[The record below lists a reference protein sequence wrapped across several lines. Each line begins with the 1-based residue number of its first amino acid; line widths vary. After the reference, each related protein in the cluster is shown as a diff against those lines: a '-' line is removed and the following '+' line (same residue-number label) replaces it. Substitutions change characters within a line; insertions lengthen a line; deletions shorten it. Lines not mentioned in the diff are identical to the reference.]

1 MDNKFPNKISLNA
14 KSVAIIGG
22 GLAGVAAAWMLHC
35 SGYKVVLIEKRPFL
49 GGRAYSFTDS
59 ATGVEVDNG
68 QHVFMRCFSEY
79 ISLVKQVGSFDKT
92 KLQSSMNVEVRDS
105 GGNIGVLSS
114 SPLPSYLSFLPSFL
128 FYRYLSINEKIKAIL
143 VLLKIKFIKNIQSE
157 DLQNISFKDWL
168 KNNNQSEKSIR
179 NFWDLIILP
188 TLNDHSS
195 NVTTSMAL
203 MVFKTTLLGDR
214 HASDIGFA
222 QYGLSTV
229 MGTPMKDKLV
239 DCGVSLVLG
248 KQVLDLKHSKGVIT
262 ELKLSDGQKIKA
274 DFYISAI
281 PPFALMSLLPNSLK
295 KTELGLAGTHDFSPI
310 INAHIWYDK
319 TVADFEWTAF
329 INSPLQYVFNR
340 SVISNLDQEG
350 TYLTISIS
358 GASEFWSK
366 TKEQLKELLVDELNK
381 CLPLTASAKI
391 KRFIIIKEQ
400 RATFRN
406 LPGASINNRLKSAT
420 PLDNF
425 YLAGDWTDTGWPS
438 TMEGA
443 VISGNLAAK
452 AIIARD
458 GSGN

>member
-105 GGNIGVLSS
+105 EGNIGVLSS

-157 DLQNISFKDWL
+157 ELQNISFKDWL

-203 MVFKTTLLGDR
+203 MVFKTT
-214 HASDIGFA
+214 
-222 QYGLSTV
+222 
-229 MGTPMKDKLV
+229 
-239 DCGVSLVLG
+239 C
-248 KQVLDLKHSKGVIT
+248 
-262 ELKLSDGQKIKA
+262 
-274 DFYISAI
+274 
-281 PPFALMSLLPNSLK
+281 
-295 KTELGLAGTHDFSPI
+295 
-310 INAHIWYDK
+310 
-319 TVADFEWTAF
+319 
-329 INSPLQYVFNR
+329 
-340 SVISNLDQEG
+340 
-350 TYLTISIS
+350 
-358 GASEFWSK
+358 
-366 TKEQLKELLVDELNK
+366 
-381 CLPLTASAKI
+381 
-391 KRFIIIKEQ
+391 
-400 RATFRN
+400 
-406 LPGASINNRLKSAT
+406 
-420 PLDNF
+420 
-425 YLAGDWTDTGWPS
+425 
-438 TMEGA
+438 
-443 VISGNLAAK
+443 
-452 AIIARD
+452 
-458 GSGN
+458 

>member
-1 MDNKFPNKISLNA
+1 M
-14 KSVAIIGG
+14 
-22 GLAGVAAAWMLHC
+22 
-35 SGYKVVLIEKRPFL
+35 
-49 GGRAYSFTDS
+49 
-59 ATGVEVDNG
+59 
-68 QHVFMRCFSEY
+68 
-79 ISLVKQVGSFDKT
+79 
-92 KLQSSMNVEVRDS
+92 
-105 GGNIGVLSS
+105 
-114 SPLPSYLSFLPSFL
+114 PSYLSFLPSFL

-239 DCGVSLVLG
+239 DCGVSL
-248 KQVLDLKHSKGVIT
+248 
-262 ELKLSDGQKIKA
+262 
-274 DFYISAI
+274 
-281 PPFALMSLLPNSLK
+281 
-295 KTELGLAGTHDFSPI
+295 
-310 INAHIWYDK
+310 
-319 TVADFEWTAF
+319 
-329 INSPLQYVFNR
+329 
-340 SVISNLDQEG
+340 
-350 TYLTISIS
+350 
-358 GASEFWSK
+358 
-366 TKEQLKELLVDELNK
+366 LVDELNK